1 MQRLSHGS
9 LRPSRSTALSAE
21 IVNTTKMRHILSVPY
36 LTPLL
41 LNLCQSP
48 MYLLSWLVNQQTFIQ
63 HLLKDGCYSR
73 TPASFCG
80 SEDIFFCCG
89 SVLLL
94 PYQRSSKSL
103 HASDLPYAL
112 VSFNLCFLEL
122 LSPKRAYIL
131 NWFLAILKILISPT
145 ELRHQ

>member
-48 MYLLSWLVNQQTFIQ
+48 MYLLSWLVNQQTFIR
-63 HLLKDGCYSR
+63 HLRKDGCYSR

-80 SEDIFFCCG
+80 SEDIFSAVGQF
-89 SVLLL
+89 
-94 PYQRSSKSL
+94 SS
-103 HASDLPYAL
+103 
-112 VSFNLCFLEL
+112 F
-122 LSPKRAYIL
+122 
-131 NWFLAILKILISPT
+131 LISEAPNHYMLQT
-145 ELRHQ
+145 YHTLLFLSICVFWSYFHPKGHTS